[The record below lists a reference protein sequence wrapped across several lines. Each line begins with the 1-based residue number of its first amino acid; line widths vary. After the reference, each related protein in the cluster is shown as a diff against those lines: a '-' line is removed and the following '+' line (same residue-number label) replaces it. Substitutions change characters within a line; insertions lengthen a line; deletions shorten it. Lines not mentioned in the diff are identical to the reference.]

1 MNVKSKIKKGFISRK
16 FKLGGMQTLQM
27 VLVLAIVVVVN
38 LVAGKMNLT
47 VDLSSDKIYTL
58 TDSTKKLTEGL
69 KEDVTI
75 YYMCQAGQ
83 ETDAIEKVLD
93 QYDKLSHV
101 SVEEKDPIVYPNF
114 SKQYTDETITGNDI
128 IVVNAKENRSKFVAY
143 SDMVQSSMD
152 YSTYSQSTTLDAEGQ
167 ITAAIQSVTTTD
179 SKKVYY
185 TQGHGEQTLDTE
197 FTSLLSKA
205 NMTATEWKSQAAQTV
220 PSDCDLV
227 LMNGP
232 AYDLSQDEYNLLN
245 QYMQKGGRMILFLN
259 ATADSQPRLK
269 KLMKN
274 YGLNAVDGYVV
285 DSTQCYSSQYPTIL
299 APTVGSHDIT
309 KDASDTQTLIMNA
322 VGMTTGKSDRDTL
335 TVTSLLDTSDSSFSR
350 TDKTASSLEK
360 IDSDIQGP
368 FSVAAIATETVKD
381 KDNNEKQA
389 QFIVFG
395 SYTFQDQTFI
405 GSNQFGNR
413 SILLNTLSQITGSET
428 SSLAIPARSLDTQ
441 TVTIQASDRVYYT
454 TLLVVVVPLLLLAA
468 GFIIWNRRR
477 KR

>member
-350 TDKTASSLEK
+350 C
-360 IDSDIQGP
+360 
-368 FSVAAIATETVKD
+368 
-381 KDNNEKQA
+381 
-389 QFIVFG
+389 
-395 SYTFQDQTFI
+395 
-405 GSNQFGNR
+405 
-413 SILLNTLSQITGSET
+413 TG
-428 SSLAIPARSLDTQ
+428 
-441 TVTIQASDRVYYT
+441 
-454 TLLVVVVPLLLLAA
+454 
-468 GFIIWNRRR
+468 IINL
-477 KR
+477 